1 MYDLLVREIGLIA
14 HADPVAGDDT
24 PIPSL
29 PHRRSWALA
38 EREASRRR

>member
-1 MYDLLVREIGLIA
+1 MFDLLVREIGLIA

-24 PIPSL
+24 PIPL

-38 EREASRRR
+38 EREASRRG